1 VNPESGNGSPPCV
14 SCGSPLVAGAVACAA
29 CGKLAAPQP
38 LAPAA
43 PEPLAAT
50 KMSRTADVL
59 FGILIGGVGG
69 VMLAGVLVLTFL
81 AIGSFAEKSHEPV
94 LLFAGVGG
102 ELLVLVA
109 MLAAGIRFAAR
120 GRVMLGTSLIV
131 AGIVAALPTAA
142 CDLMFYG
149 MGKMS

>member
-1 VNPESGNGSPPCV
+1 MNPESGNGSPPCV
-14 SCGSPLVAGAVACAA
+14 SCGSPLAAGAVVCAA

-38 LAPAA
+38 LAP
-43 PEPLAAT
+43 EPLAAT
-50 KMSRTADVL
+50 KMSGTADVL

-69 VMLAGVLVLTFL
+69 VLVLTIL

-94 LLFAGVGG
+94 LLFAGIGG

-109 MLAAGIRFAAR
+109 MLAAGIRCAAQ

-131 AGIVAALPTAA
+131 AGIVAALPAAA
-142 CDLMFYG
+142 CDLMVYG